1 MRCIGAVTRSNTTDE
16 RAKVNTVTDIAPLLQ
31 AIQSFGNWVLFFWLY
46 MKERDRSQR
55 ISDEHKA
62 DLRGV
67 ISQVLSKLAD
77 KKDVSGQDATD

>member
-1 MRCIGAVTRSNTTDE
+1 M
-16 RAKVNTVTDIAPLLQ
+16 NTVTDIAPLLQ

-46 MKERDRSQR
+46 MKERDRSAK

-67 ISQVLSKLAD
+67 ISQVISRLAG
-77 KKDVSGQDATD
+77 KKEMTGQDATD

>member
-1 MRCIGAVTRSNTTDE
+1 MRCIEAVTHSSTTDE

-67 ISQVLSKLAD
+67 ISQVLSKLAG